1 MSFLNEGTFIGKN
14 AVADAL
20 KDPEFKAL
28 KSDEKA
34 KAIATLKQGGSITT
48 EIEEANAY
56 LAAADAAR
64 DAGKKEFEFPEGS
77 GKMHKVTLKRDLDLE
92 EGKLSKALGGVAVLA
107 GLLLMNKINSN
118 DPVIQRLQAEYEQ
131 ADPAQQDSIQKLMTK
146 RLIFLDS
153 GDFDSETPMD
163 EAKGG
168 EYNPPEYTIFEPA
181 RGEKGRFRSA
191 VGYKPLKSPTDTVGD
206 FKQFTKKAAKVAG
219 KRFDKGFAKFVGVEY
234 DTPFSDLVDDLER
247 VFKDNPDNTELQK
260 FAKKL
265 SNIEDMSKDEFNSF
279 IKELGKEGYD
289 KKELQKLQDRYK
301 KAQQAKTSKNKKAV
315 KEEKELKL
323 PADTTFTIDLKHL
336 MQKHG
341 KEDTIKLTKK
351 LMQQLHDKGKVEVD
365 GTTLVF
371 EMNMMQDTPLALP
384 KAPARNYLGDDGK
397 DYEGGMAKS
406 QMLKMKKYAT
416 ALCDMVDDETQLEA
430 WVQAKITKASDYM
443 SAVYHYLDY
452 QKSKMDENLNPSMM
466 DTDEI
471 LVSILMSVAR
481 LGEESAEQ
489 VVDNLTAEDFK
500 KAAMMM
506 MRDVDERE
514 IAKFILSATKLD
526 ESSKINENRLVP
538 KDEWE
543 QLDIEWEMP
552 NPDENRLDYQAG
564 VLIGTTDDGREF
576 ESYGYY
582 TEFEGLVIDD
592 DVYEV

>member
-1 MSFLNEGTFIGKN
+1 MSFLDEGTFVGKN

-64 DAGKKEFEFPEGS
+64 DAGKKEFEFPKGS

-131 ADPAQQDSIQKLMTK
+131 ANPAQQDSIQKLMTK

-163 EAKGG
+163 EAKDG

-206 FKQFTKKAAKVAG
+206 FKQFIKKATKVAG
-219 KRFDKGFAKFVGVEY
+219 KRFDKGFAKFVGAEY
-234 DTPFSDLVDDLER
+234 DTPFSDLVADLEN
-247 VFKDNPDNTELQK
+247 VVKDNPDNTELQK

-265 SNIEDMSKDEFNSF
+265 SSLENMSQIEFDAF

-289 KKELQKLQDRYK
+289 KKEIKKLQDRYK
-301 KAQQAKTSKNKKAV
+301 KTQQAKKKKAV

-384 KAPARNYLGDDGK
+384 EPEVEKPRKKRPPRLVTFDTDAPDFLGDDGM

-406 QMLKMKKYAT
+406 QMLKMKKYAA
-416 ALCDMVDDETQLEA
+416 ALCDMIEDESQLEA
-430 WVQAKITKASDYM
+430 WVQAKLTKASDYM

-452 QKSKMDENLNPSMM
+452 QNSKMNENPNPSMM

-489 VVDNLTAEDFK
+489 VIDNLTAEDFK

-506 MRDVDERE
+506 MRDDDERE
-514 IAKFILSATKLD
+514 IAKFVLSATKLD
-526 ESSKINENRLVP
+526 ENSKMNDEQIN
-538 KDEWE
+538 
-543 QLDIEWEMP
+543 
-552 NPDENRLDYQAG
+552 
-564 VLIGTTDDGREF
+564 
-576 ESYGYY
+576 
-582 TEFEGLVIDD
+582 
-592 DVYEV
+592 